1 MFPHRGFGPRETVP
15 ETALKAKNIRRESGV
30 GMSDFS
36 ERGLLILHV
45 AIGFGEIPD
54 IGFSETV
61 SGRRSAKRCEDQ
73 GGEKQGGGFHGEGL
87 KDAARYGIIH

>member
-73 GGEKQGGGFHGEGL
+73 GGEKQGGGTEFQGGHPEEAETGW
-87 KDAARYGIIH
+87 